1 MDLSIVI
8 VTWNNGKE
16 IGPCLRSV
24 FSFAE
29 GLKCEVFVVDNGS
42 SDGTRKVIEET
53 INNVIPSRETRDL
66 NVPNSAPRFLAS
78 DKSTITARNDEGIAV
93 NRNIKMIWN
102 DRNLGFAAAVNQG
115 MKESKGEFVLLL
127 NPDTE
132 LTPGCMQTMLQ
143 YLRQHRGVGVA
154 GGKVLNNDG
163 SLQPSVRRFPTA
175 WDQAVILLKMHNF
188 FPKIVAKYF
197 CEGLNYDVEQEVD
210 QVRGAY
216 FWVSRR
222 LIEKIGVLDAKSFFI
237 WFEEVDY
244 CRRAWDADF
253 KVMYLP
259 SSVALHAGGASFNQE
274 PSFQKQRWLD
284 RSMRNYFRKHGTV
297 LDVIVVT
304 LLIPVSLALAW
315 GVQRFK
321 IKPKKYV

>member
-1 MDLSIVI
+1 VASRL
-8 VTWNNGKE
+8 N
-16 IGPCLRSV
+16 
-24 FSFAE
+24 
-29 GLKCEVFVVDNGS
+29 LK
-42 SDGTRKVIEET
+42 T
-53 INNVIPSRETRDL
+53 
-66 NVPNSAPRFLAS
+66 
-78 DKSTITARNDEGIAV
+78 
-93 NRNIKMIWN
+93 IWN
-102 DRNLGFAAAVNQG
+102 DKNMGFAAAVNQG
-115 MKESKGEFVLLL
+115 IKESKGEFVLLL

-132 LTPGCMQTMLQ
+132 LRPGSLQTMFG
-143 YLRQHRGVGVA
+143 YLRNRREVGVA
-154 GGKVLNNDG
+154 GGKILNSDG

-216 FWVSRR
+216 FWVSRK

-244 CRRAWDADF
+244 CRRAWDAGF

-274 PSFQKQRWLD
+274 PSFQKQRWLN
-284 RSMRNYFRKHGTV
+284 RSMRNYFRKHGTA
-297 LDVIVVT
+297 LDVMVAT
-304 LLIPVSLALAW
+304 LLSPVSLALSY
-315 GVQRFK
+315 GVGRFK